1 MVLLAFQPFIKG
13 FGLKAVFYWD
23 TLNRLVPL
31 HQGPTKLSNSTA
43 QKEEE
48 KEKEREGKSRQK
60 GKGGGV
66 LRQLVAAQK
75 NLTIWLFFFLV
86 KNKNSS

>member
-1 MVLLAFQPFIKG
+1 MGI
-13 FGLKAVFYWD
+13 WD

-48 KEKEREGKSRQK
+48 KEKEREGKSKQK

-66 LRQLVAAQK
+66 LRQPAQK
-75 NLTIWLFFFLV
+75 NLTIFFLIE
-86 KNKNSS
+86 K